1 MNQNVWCEPTNDT
14 RLEDIVLRRIGS
26 KKGTRATVGNGNAE
40 LAVVQVTDAGQKGV
54 SVYFGWFCQR
64 LGRDRVRR
72 ALHLE
77 DYSINLFSST

>member
-14 RLEDIVLRRIGS
+14 RLEDIVLRRIEE
-26 KKGTRATVGNGNAE
+26 RHPCHCREREPE

-54 SVYFGWFCQR
+54 SVCFRWLCQR

-77 DYSINLFSST
+77 D

>member
-14 RLEDIVLRRIGS
+14 DSRTSCCAGS
-26 KKGTRATVGNGNAE
+26 KKGTRATVGDGTGE
-40 LAVVQVTDAGQKGV
+40 LAVVQVTDVGQKGV
-54 SVYFGWFCQR
+54 SVYFRWFCQR

-77 DYSINLFSST
+77 D

>member
-14 RLEDIVLRRIGS
+14 RLEDIVLRRIDA
-26 KKGTRATVGNGNAE
+26 RHPCHYRERNAE

-54 SVYFGWFCQR
+54 SVYFRWFCQR

-77 DYSINLFSST
+77 D